1 METIQLE
8 CTYMQN
14 GKLADNQ
21 KWTADLMI
29 RSKKD
34 MEDNRT
40 FRIAGTS
47 VDKIDRPNV
56 VKRYIHPFCD
66 LNDGELEFLVFS
78 QGYQPIHYKFSYDSE
93 MNCFLGWWEWINPGN
108 LQGEFGGYALA
119 RATKTKLKRAEQS
132 ELGNATEALRKA
144 YGIIYAIGYS
154 TSGLIM
160 FNDDFGRTHRSS
172 VEPPI
177 EEIKKYF
184 KENMKPFVKEP
195 NE

>member
-1 METIQLE
+1 METLQLE
-8 CTYMQN
+8 CAYMQN

-21 KWTADLMI
+21 TWTANLMI
-29 RSKKD
+29 KSKKD
-34 MEDNRT
+34 MEGNRT

-56 VKRYIHPFCD
+56 VKRYIHPFRD

-78 QGYQPIHYKFSYDSE
+78 QEYQPIHYKLSHDSE
-93 MNCFLGWWEWINPGN
+93 MDSFLGWWEWINPST

-119 RATKTKLKRAEQS
+119 RATKTKLGHTEQLK
-132 ELGNATEALRKA
+132 LGNVTEVLRKS
-144 YGIIYAIGYS
+144 YGTTYALKYN

-160 FNDDFGRTHRSS
+160 FNDDFGRMHRSS

-177 EEIKKYF
+177 EEIRKYF

>member
-1 METIQLE
+1 MQTIQLE
-8 CTYMQN
+8 CAYMQN

-29 RSKKD
+29 KSKKD
-34 MEDNRT
+34 MEGNRT

-47 VDKIDRPNV
+47 VDKIDDPNV
-56 VKRYIHPFCD
+56 LKRYIHPFRD

-78 QGYQPIHYKFSYDSE
+78 QGYQPIHYKFLHDSE
-93 MNCFLGWWEWINPGN
+93 MDSFLGWWEWINPST

-119 RATKTKLKRAEQS
+119 RATKTKLERAEQS
-132 ELGNATEALRKA
+132 ELGNTTEALRKA
-144 YGIIYAIGYS
+144 YGITYALGYD

-160 FNDDFGRTHRSS
+160 FNDDFGRMHRSL

-177 EEIKKYF
+177 EEIRKYF
-184 KENMKPFVKEP
+184 KENVKPFVKEP